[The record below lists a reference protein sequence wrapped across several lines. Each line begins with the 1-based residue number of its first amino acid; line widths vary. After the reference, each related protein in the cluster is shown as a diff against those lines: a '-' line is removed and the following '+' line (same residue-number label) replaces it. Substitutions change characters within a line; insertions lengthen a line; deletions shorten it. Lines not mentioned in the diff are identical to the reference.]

1 MLHEVPKKDVIM
13 FALFFASHKLE
24 HAGVVRIAV

>member
-1 MLHEVPKKDVIM
+1 MLHEVPKEDVIM
-13 FALFFASHKLE
+13 FALFLAPHKLE